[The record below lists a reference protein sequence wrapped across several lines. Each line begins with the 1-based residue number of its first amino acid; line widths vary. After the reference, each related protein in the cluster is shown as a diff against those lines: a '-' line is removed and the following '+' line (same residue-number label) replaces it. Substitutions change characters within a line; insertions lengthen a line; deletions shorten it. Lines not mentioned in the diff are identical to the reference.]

1 MLALAKDMQM
11 RVYIMDSLVARSGKT
26 LTPDLIG
33 DLTQELLGRMIEV
46 HEPPM
51 VEINDDSFSPRK

>member
-1 MLALAKDMQM
+1 MLALAKDTQM

-46 HEPPM
+46 HEVPLAALN
-51 VEINDDSFSPRK
+51 EDEL